1 MNSYRIRLLL
11 PLSVII
17 IAVLVGLGA
26 ILGPFFK
33 DFYVERMQDR
43 IAKETE
49 VVVYNLARVDFDER
63 DLLQTESEA
72 LADRLD
78 VRVTV
83 LDPDGTVLADTSAD
97 PVQMDNHLDRP
108 EIQAVLS
115 ETSGRE
121 IRFSDTVNTE
131 LLYYAMNAED
141 DQGFVRLGVP
151 MDELDEVY
159 RNIWALLFVS
169 FLVAFVIILILTSR
183 LTNQMIKPIE
193 DARRVAN
200 ELAKGN
206 FSARTY
212 EGTNFETGEL
222 NRSINVLAKNLMQI
236 TRTYESQQERLE
248 TLIENMGSGLIL
260 INDTG
265 DISLVNRSCDA
276 IFQEETAE
284 WHGSLYY
291 QVIRNKKINTFIQKI
306 FLTEERMRRQI
317 SLASGIYMHH
327 YDVHGAPIIASDG
340 ELKGIV
346 LVFHDITELKKLE
359 KARKDF
365 VANVSHELK
374 TPVTSLKGFTETL
387 LEGAV
392 EDDELR
398 LKFLRIIANESDRLE
413 TLIFELLELSRIE
426 GDAFSLNWQTV
437 DIEPLIEDVFDM
449 LGEKVSAKQM
459 TIEKKITGS
468 PILAGE
474 GARIKQILIN
484 LINNAIVYTHEGG
497 TITVRVKEQ
506 AEQVVLEVEDT
517 GIGMSKKEIPRIF
530 ERFYRV
536 DRARSRNS
544 GGTGLGLAI
553 VKHLAEAHHAKLS
566 VDSEPGKGTTFRI
579 AFLKHLPEGFDQ
591 GEEFTKD

>member
-1 MNSYRIRLLL
+1 MNSYRVRLLV

-43 IAKETE
+43 IEKETE
-49 VVVYNLARVDFDER
+49 VVVYHLARVDVDDG

-72 LADRLD
+72 LAERLD

-83 LDPDGTVLADTSAD
+83 MDSEGTVLSDTSAD
-97 PVQMDNHLDRP
+97 PNQMDNHLDRP
-108 EIQAVLS
+108 EIQAVLN
-115 ETSGRE
+115 EVSGRE

-131 LLYYAMNAED
+131 LLYFAMRAED
-141 DQGFVRLGVP
+141 GEGFVRLGVP
-151 MDELDEVY
+151 MDELDDVY

-169 FLVAFVIILILTSR
+169 FLVAFVVILILTSR

-265 DISLVNRSCDA
+265 DISLVNHSCDA
-276 IFQEETAE
+276 IFQEETAK

-291 QVIRNKKINTFIQKI
+291 QVIKNKKINTFIQKV
-306 FLTEERMRRQI
+306 FLTEERKRKQI

-327 YDVHGAPIIASDG
+327 YDVHGAPILASDG
-340 ELKGIV
+340 DLKGIV

-392 EDDELR
+392 NDDELR

-437 DIEPLIEDVFDM
+437 DIEPLIEEVFDM
-449 LGEKVSAKQM
+449 LGEKASAKQM

-517 GIGMSKKEIPRIF
+517 GIGLSKKEIPRIF

-553 VKHLAEAHHAKLS
+553 VKHLAEAHRAKLS

-579 AFLKHLPEGFDQ
+579 AFLKHMPEGLHQ
-591 GEEFTKD
+591 GDEFTKD